1 VDNVTLVQVLDS
13 AARLDHESS
22 DLGHGEVFSLLDRV
36 GERPIFA
43 EFKDNVCAGFEGEG
57 AVELDDVGMR

>member
-1 VDNVTLVQVLDS
+1 MYDVTLVQVLDS
-13 AARLDHESS
+13 AACLDHESS

-43 EFKDNVCAGFEGEG
+43 ELEDNVGAGFEGEG
-57 AVELDDVGMR
+57 AVEFDDIGMR